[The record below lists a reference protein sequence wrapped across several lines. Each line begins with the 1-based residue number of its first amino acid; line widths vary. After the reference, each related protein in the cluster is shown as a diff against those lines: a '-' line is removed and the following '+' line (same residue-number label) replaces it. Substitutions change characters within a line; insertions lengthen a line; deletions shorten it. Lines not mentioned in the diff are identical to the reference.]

1 MTLPFCNFSIKR
13 DLINLYFKGQDNVAD
28 YVPFTSKPKTVRTI
42 ISNVSDGKM
51 YFANV
56 IICRSDLWGFL
67 HQTCR
72 DVRLAF
78 HTRLLRLI
86 QYFALNHHLHIYH
99 SHCVTCLFLQSDF
112 KAVDQQCE
120 LVSADPHTGP
130 SEYIICVACPQVP
143 WHFSSGVHNIW
154 WNLKTGIADV
164 SHMVSLLHQS
174 EIF

>member
-99 SHCVTCLFLQSDF
+99 SHCVTCLFLQSDL
-112 KAVDQQCE
+112 K
-120 LVSADPHTGP
+120 LWISSVSWSLQTLIPVPQNTLSVWRAPRCPDIFPL
-130 SEYIICVACPQVP
+130 ACTTY
-143 WHFSSGVHNIW
+143 GGI
-154 WNLKTGIADV
+154 LK
-164 SHMVSLLHQS
+164 L
-174 EIF
+174 E